1 MWTTVQ
7 VGSGKTQ
14 SQKPVILARHPARI
28 VKIQRPHAQAVLSGS
43 IYPVPHV
50 NSVLYLTV
58 MTVSLLMHARP
69 MVVLI
74 NISKM
79 HRIPVRSVVLI
90 VLPVLLLTSAR
101 HVKQISF

>member
-1 MWTTVQ
+1 MEIMCVL
-7 VGSGKTQ
+7 
-14 SQKPVILARHPARI
+14 LALRLVENVMVMLTHVLP
-28 VKIQRPHAQAVLSGS
+28 VLSGS